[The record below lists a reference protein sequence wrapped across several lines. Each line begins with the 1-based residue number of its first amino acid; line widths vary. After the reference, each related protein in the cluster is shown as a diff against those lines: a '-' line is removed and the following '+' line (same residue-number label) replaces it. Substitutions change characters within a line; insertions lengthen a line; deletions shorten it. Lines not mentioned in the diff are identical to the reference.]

1 MQANGQ
7 FAMLGAL
14 LSLISAAAFGLNNA
28 LLRRGVI
35 GGTVLQAMA
44 ITVPAGV
51 PLFALGC
58 LLFGAA
64 GAVVDLTVEAWVWY
78 TATGITHFIVGRYAN
93 YRATKVLG
101 AAQSGPII
109 QLSLIVSVFL
119 ALALLGE
126 KLTILQAIGIVLV
139 FFGPLII
146 LRQRTGRQVVRT
158 RAGQTINY
166 LEGYFWGVVCALG
179 FGTSPILIR
188 YGLGSGGVTES
199 LAGGLASYTAATL
212 VYGALVIAVPT
223 NRADV
228 WRMKSED
235 ARWFGAAGVLVFISQ
250 ILLFMAL
257 SLAPVAVVTAIQRTA
272 LVFRVLFSW
281 LINRDHEVLGPSVMV
296 GIALSVVGVCLVTI
310 DIGMIDSLIPLPDWL
325 VGLAGLGWP

>member
-1 MQANGQ
+1 
-7 FAMLGAL
+7 MLGAL

-28 LLRRGVI
+28 LLRRGVL
-35 GGTVLQAMA
+35 GGSVLQAMA

-58 LLFGAA
+58 LLFGAT
-64 GAVVDLTVEAWVWY
+64 GAVAGLTATAWGWY
-78 TATGITHFIVGRYAN
+78 TAAGITHFIVGRYAN

-101 AAQSGPII
+101 AAQAGPVI
-109 QLSLIVSVFL
+109 QLSLIISVFL

-126 KLTILQAIGIVLV
+126 KLTVLQAVGIVLV
-139 FFGPLII
+139 FVGPLIV
-146 LRQRTGRQVVRT
+146 LRQRAGNRVVRT

-166 LEGYFWGVVCALG
+166 VEGYFWGFVCALG
-179 FGTSPILIR
+179 FGSSPILIR
-188 YGLGSGGVTES
+188 FGLGSGGVIES
-199 LAGGLASYTAATL
+199 LAGGFASYTAA
-212 VYGALVIAVPT
+212 ALVFGAIVMAVPA

-235 ARWFGAAGVLVFISQ
+235 ARWFCAAGFLVFISQ

-257 SLAPVAVVTAIQRTA
+257 SLAPVAVVTAVQRTA

-281 LINRDHEVLGPSVMV
+281 MINRDHEVIGPSVLTGV
-296 GIALSVVGVCLVTI
+296 ALSAAGVGLVTI
-310 DIGMIDSLIPLPDWL
+310 DVDLIDNVVPLPAWFDRL
-325 VGLAGLGWP
+325 PNLGWP